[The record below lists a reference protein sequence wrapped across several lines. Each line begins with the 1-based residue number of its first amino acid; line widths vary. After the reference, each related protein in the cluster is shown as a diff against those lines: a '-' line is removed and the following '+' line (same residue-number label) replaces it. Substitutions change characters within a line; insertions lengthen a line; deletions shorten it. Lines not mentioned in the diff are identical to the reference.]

1 MSRVYFDASALVK
14 RYATEDG
21 TPLVNEIFRLVP
33 AQQMVCCLLGVLEII
48 FILVRKRN
56 DKRLS
61 KRAYRQALAEFKSE
75 VMKNSG
81 FHKTSVDDDLLFS
94 SADLIAKHN
103 LNSNDCV
110 VVRSIL
116 NLRASLPPQ
125 QNEIILCTSD
135 NRLARA
141 ATVEGIK
148 VFNPQTETEDTLR
161 QLLGVD
167 QQSSEQQ

>member
-1 MSRVYFDASALVK
+1 MPRIYFDASALVK
-14 RYATEDG
+14 RYSTENG
-21 TPLVNEIFRLVP
+21 TPLVNEVFRLV
-33 AQQMVCCLLGVLEII
+33 AKQQMICGLLGALEII

-61 KRAYRQALAEFKSE
+61 QPAYRQAMAEFKSE
-75 VMKNSG
+75 VMKNSD
-81 FHKTSVDDDLLFS
+81 FLKTSVDDALLFS
-94 SADLIAKHN
+94 SAALIAKHN

-110 VVRSIL
+110 ILRSVL
-116 NLRASLPPQ
+116 NLRDSLPQQ

-141 ATVEGIK
+141 AGAEGIR
-148 VFNPQTETEDTLR
+148 VFNPEKGTVDELR

-167 QQSSEQQ
+167 QQPPAQQ